1 MARTRGSGRGTRR
14 ISTTE
19 ELEDEY
25 AYVIR
30 DLRQILILAVIMF
43 ALLIGLNLI
52 MYYSAP
58 RGGVDGRVSLCYYSN
73 RADVM
78 SGAFVVPQT
87 VLCLS
92 G

>member
-52 MYYSAP
+52 M
-58 RGGVDGRVSLCYYSN
+58 
-73 RADVM
+73 
-78 SGAFVVPQT
+78 
-87 VLCLS
+87 
-92 G
+92 